1 MAKRIISKFDIER
14 LKSDGQ
20 TTLRLESG
28 DTLTPLARDTALEL
42 GIKIEDSRDAP
53 IGAPAPAPS
62 AAPAAA
68 AVPDADK
75 LEAIVKTVLARLGGA
90 AAAPQ
95 GQTCAPCATPKVYGT
110 SPGKIKHVK
119 MPLDRDMP
127 PTELHDKDGVLRNP
141 PEIGFRLLD
150 VVTMDDSASI
160 AGGFMSF
167 HPGAGIKWT
176 LNYDEIEYI
185 VEGLVEISYEGK
197 MITATTGDTIFIPKG
212 TTLHW
217 NTPTWVKIFYATFPS
232 NWADQV

>member
-14 LKSDGQ
+14 LKSEGQ
-20 TTLRLESG
+20 TVLRLESG

-42 GIKIEDSRDAP
+42 GIKIEDSREVSSNTAH
-53 IGAPAPAPS
+53 
-62 AAPAAA
+62 AAA
-68 AVPDADK
+68 AAPDADK
-75 LEAIVKTVLARLGGA
+75 LEAIVKTVLERLGGG
-90 AAAPQ
+90 
-95 GQTCAPCATPKVYGT
+95 GQSCAPCATPKVYGS
-110 SPGKIKHVK
+110 SPNKIKHVK

-127 PTELHDKDGVLRNP
+127 PTELHDAQGVLRNP

-167 HPGAGIKWT
+167 RPGPGITWT

-185 VEGLVEISYEGK
+185 VEGLVEITYDNGK
-197 MITATTGDTIFIPKG
+197 KITATTGDTVFIPKG
-212 TTLHW
+212 TSLHW

-232 NWADQV
+232 NWADQI

>member
-14 LKSDGQ
+14 LKSEGHGS
-20 TTLRLESG
+20 LRLEPG

-42 GIKIEDSRDAP
+42 GIKIEDSRPAA
-53 IGAPAPAPS
+53 GPAPQ
-62 AAPAAA
+62 APAAG
-68 AVPDADK
+68 VDADK
-75 LEAIVKTVLARLGGA
+75 LEAIVHTVLERLGSA
-90 AAAPQ
+90 QPQ
-95 GQTCAPCATPKVYGT
+95 ACAPCATPKVYGT
-110 SPGKIKHVK
+110 SPNKIKHVK

-127 PTELHDKDGVLRNP
+127 PTELHDAQGVLRNP

-176 LNYDEIEYI
+176 LNYDEIEYV
-185 VEGLVEISYEGK
+185 VEGLVEISYDDGK
-197 MITATTGDTIFIPKG
+197 KITATTGDTIFIPKG
-212 TTLHW
+212 TSLHW

>member
-14 LKSDGQ
+14 LKSEGHK
-20 TTLRLESG
+20 TLRLEPG

-42 GIKIEDSRDAP
+42 GVKIEEGSELGRAP
-53 IGAPAPAPS
+53 
-62 AAPAAA
+62 AAPAAQQSR
-68 AVPDADK
+68 PDDEK
-75 LEAIVKTVLARLGGA
+75 LEAIVKAVLSKLGPAAGA
-90 AAAPQ
+90 A
-95 GQTCAPCATPKVYGT
+95 TCAPCATPKVYGQ
-110 SPGKIKHVK
+110 SPNKIKHVK

-127 PTELHDKDGVLRNP
+127 PTELHDAQGVLRNP

-167 HPGAGIKWT
+167 HEGAGIKWT
-176 LNYDEIEYI
+176 LNYDEIEYV
-185 VEGLVEISYEGK
+185 VEGLVEITYDDGK
-197 MITATTGDTIFIPKG
+197 KITATTGDTIFIPKG
-212 TTLHW
+212 TSLHW